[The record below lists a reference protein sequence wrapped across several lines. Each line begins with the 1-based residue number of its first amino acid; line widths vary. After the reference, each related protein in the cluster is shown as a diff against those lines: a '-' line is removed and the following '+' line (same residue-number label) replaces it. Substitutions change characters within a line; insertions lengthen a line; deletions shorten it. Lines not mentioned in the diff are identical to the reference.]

1 MNGIVK
7 RMGYMGSMQFSVAD
21 AHNDFLCLM
30 RKGAKLD
37 APIDGS
43 QHMTL
48 TGMRAGNM
56 KLVFF
61 AAFPADREER
71 ARAMTNA
78 LLMIH
83 DYHRMVEEY
92 GLVHLGHGMG
102 VGAIGEGQIG
112 TLLTIEGADALAGN
126 IEMVE
131 IFHRL
136 GVRLMTLTWNHRN
149 ELADGVG
156 EEYGGGLSGFGRE
169 VISEMN
175 RLKMIVDVSH
185 INETGFWDVMRCSK
199 LPPMASH
206 SNAKAVCGHR
216 RNLTDEQI
224 VALRDAGGFVGL
236 NYLADFLSDGGG
248 ATIADVVRHVD
259 HFASLGA
266 LSILGLGSD
275 FDGITKGP
283 EGVNGPQDVP
293 LIFEALLQAGYSGE
307 QVRGIAF
314 DNLSRFLEQ
323 YCE

>member
-1 MNGIVK
+1 
-7 RMGYMGSMQFSVAD
+7 MGQGHFPVAD
-21 AHNDFLCLM
+21 AHNDFLSLM
-30 RKGAKLD
+30 RKGVKLD
-37 APIDGS
+37 APVGKQ

-48 TGMRAGNM
+48 AGMRAGNV
-56 KLVFF
+56 KLAFF
-61 AAFPADREER
+61 AAFPANREER

-92 GLVHLGHGMG
+92 GLIHLGSGKG
-102 VGAIGEGQIG
+102 ISAIGEGQIG
-112 TLLTIEGADALAGN
+112 TMLTIEGADALAGN

-131 IFHRL
+131 VFHCL

-149 ELADGVG
+149 ELADGVD

-175 RLKMIVDVSH
+175 RLRMIVDVSH
-185 INETGFWDVMRCSK
+185 INEAGFWDVMRCSK

-224 VALRDAGGFVGL
+224 VALYDAGGFVGL
-236 NYLADFLSDGGG
+236 NYMADFLREDGG

-275 FDGITKGP
+275 FDGIEKGP

-293 LIFEALLQAGYSGE
+293 LIFEALLKDGYSEE
-307 QVRGIAF
+307 QVKGIAF
-314 DNLSRFLEQ
+314 DNLARYLEQ
-323 YCE
+323 YCK

>member
-1 MNGIVK
+1 
-7 RMGYMGSMQFSVAD
+7 MQFMVAD

-37 APIDGS
+37 APVGGN

-48 TGMRAGNM
+48 DGMRLGGM
-56 KLVFF
+56 KLSFF
-61 AAFPADREER
+61 AAFPANREER

-78 LLMIH
+78 LFMIH
-83 DYHRMVEEY
+83 DYHRMVADY
-92 GLVHLGHGMG
+92 GLVHLDYGMG
-102 VGAIGEGQIG
+102 TGAIGEGQIG

-156 EEYGGGLSGFGRE
+156 EEYAGGLSGFGRE
-169 VISEMN
+169 VIAEMN

-185 INETGFWDVMRCSK
+185 IHEKGFWDVLAVTK
-199 LPPMASH
+199 LPVMASH
-206 SNAKAVCGHR
+206 SNAKAVCGNR

-224 VALRDAGGFVGL
+224 IALKDAGGFIGI
-236 NYLADFLSDGGG
+236 NYLAEFLRDGGG
-248 ATIADVVRHVD
+248 ATIVDVVRHVD
-259 HFASLGA
+259 HIASLGA

-275 FDGITKGP
+275 FDGIAQGP
-283 EGVNGPQDVP
+283 EGINGPQDVP
-293 LIFEALLQAGYSGE
+293 LIFEALLKAGYSEE
-307 QVRGIAF
+307 QVKGIAF
-314 DNLSRFLEQ
+314 DNLAGYLGQ
-323 YCE
+323 YC

>member
-1 MNGIVK
+1 
-7 RMGYMGSMQFSVAD
+7 MQFMVAD

-37 APIDGS
+37 APAGGS

-48 TGMRAGNM
+48 DGMRAGGM
-56 KLVFF
+56 KLSFF
-61 AAFPADREER
+61 AAFPANREGR

-83 DYHRMVEEY
+83 DYHRMVAEY
-92 GLVHLGHGMG
+92 GLVHLDHGMG
-102 VGAIGEGQIG
+102 AGAIGEGQIG
-112 TLLTIEGADALAGN
+112 TLLTIEGADALSGN

-156 EEYGGGLSGFGRE
+156 EEYAGGLSGFGRE
-169 VISEMN
+169 VIAEMN

-185 INETGFWDVMRCSK
+185 IHEKGFWDVMAVTK
-199 LPPMASH
+199 LPVMASH

-224 VALRDAGGFVGL
+224 IALRDHKGFVGL
-236 NYLADFLSDGGG
+236 NYMADFLRDGGG
-248 ATIADVVRHVD
+248 ATITDVVRHVD
-259 HFASLGA
+259 RFAALGA
-266 LSILGLGSD
+266 LSVLGLGSD
-275 FDGITKGP
+275 FDGIEKSP

-293 LIFEALLQAGYSGE
+293 LIFDALLQAGYSEE
-307 QVRGIAF
+307 QVSGIAF
-314 DNLSRFLEQ
+314 DNLARYLEQ
-323 YCE
+323 YC